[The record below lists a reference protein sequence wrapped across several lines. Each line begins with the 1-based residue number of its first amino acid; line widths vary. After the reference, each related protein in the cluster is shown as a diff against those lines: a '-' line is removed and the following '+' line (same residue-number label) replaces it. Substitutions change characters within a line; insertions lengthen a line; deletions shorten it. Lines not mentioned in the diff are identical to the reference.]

1 MENSNVELD
10 SEIDPNVSYEASLLS
25 LQTGSMLN
33 FQTGYASTADSSL
46 TGSSTTPDLQ
56 ATPKLNGFNKMTKDW
71 RSELGIIFTKLLNLY
86 KHNLR

>member
-56 ATPKLNGFNKMTKDW
+56 APPKGFNKMTKDW

-86 KHNLR
+86 EHNLR